1 MSIKS
6 LRSQIAVVPQ
16 SPVIFTGSIIEN
28 VRLANPDASD
38 TEVKQACLN
47 ADTIKFINKFEK
59 GLDTVIGKGGIYLS
73 VGEAQRIAIARALLK
88 KAKIL
93 LLDEPSSAIDPESA
107 KSVMNTL
114 HKLKKDMTIVLVAHD
129 REAIDKVDNVI
140 TIDNGKVV
148 EIVENGTMKEIEVD
162 NEAHIVFSQN
172 NSSYIYAPGN
182 TSDPPISE
190 LKMKYPLRNFVFEK
204 PTKHFEN
211 INKINDSNDITADF
225 NTNTDTI
232 ATTTISKQEQETAHF
247 FEYKMI
253 GRSVGKRRI
262 NVVFIGERVNPQL
275 KLFIMAGQHG
285 DERYSRKATERLIS
299 YLWRTRAKDF
309 PSNVCIAILPN
320 ANPDGSHKNTRRTAD
335 GIDMNRDHVTLNS
348 EENRAIHS
356 FIRSWKPNLIIDV
369 HNYPPKRKYLEEK
382 NYVFYHDVLID
393 APTNLAIQKRL
404 DQDKL
409 KSLIQDIQSDLNQ
422 FNYSCERYALIDD
435 EGKVR
440 HSTHDLIDARNFLS
454 LRYNTFT
461 ILLEARE
468 PLPGEGKNRRDRTIS
483 AQYEALLSIL
493 KWATRNTDFL
503 LLENSNTPT
512 SKKRDLIP
520 IRCKNVPS
528 EQPFRMNFKN
538 TKTNQIEE
546 VTLPKYES
554 DIRAT
559 KHIRLPSAYAVPT
572 DKNSIIEFL
581 HNHGFTSERIED
593 GSKLQ
598 AVQKYLILSFD
609 PPKVE
614 GRSAINVLLIRNKQQ
629 QDLSNYE
636 IFSVNQEGGHSLALL
651 LEPQSEYGL
660 HKYKDLN
667 LTLEPGLE
675 YPILRV
681 V

>member
-1 MSIKS
+1 
-6 LRSQIAVVPQ
+6 
-16 SPVIFTGSIIEN
+16 
-28 VRLANPDASD
+28 
-38 TEVKQACLN
+38 
-47 ADTIKFINKFEK
+47 
-59 GLDTVIGKGGIYLS
+59 LD
-73 VGEAQRIAIARALLK
+73 
-88 KAKIL
+88 
-93 LLDEPSSAIDPESA
+93 
-107 KSVMNTL
+107 
-114 HKLKKDMTIVLVAHD
+114 IV
-129 REAIDKVDNVI
+129 
-140 TIDNGKVV
+140 
-148 EIVENGTMKEIEVD
+148 
-162 NEAHIVFSQN
+162 S
-172 NSSYIYAPGN
+172 
-182 TSDPPISE
+182 
-190 LKMKYPLRNFVFEK
+190 
-204 PTKHFEN
+204 
-211 INKINDSNDITADF
+211 
-225 NTNTDTI
+225 
-232 ATTTISKQEQETAHF
+232 
-247 FEYKMI
+247 
-253 GRSVGKRRI
+253 
-262 NVVFIGERVNPQL
+262 IGELVNPTL
-275 KLFIMAGQHG
+275 KIFIMAGQHG
-285 DERYSRKATERLIS
+285 DEIYCRKAIERLIS
-299 YLWRTRAKDF
+299 YLWRTRSKDF
-309 PSNVCIAILPN
+309 PQNVCVAILPN
-320 ANPDGSHKNTRRTAD
+320 ANPDGSRKNTRRTAD
-335 GIDMNRDHVTLNS
+335 GIDMNRDHVTLNT

-369 HNYPPKRKYLEEK
+369 HNYPPNRKYLEEK
-382 NYVFYHDVLID
+382 NYVFYHDVLVD
-393 APTNLAIQKRL
+393 TASNLAIQKRL

-435 EGKVR
+435 EGRVR
-440 HSTHDLIDARNFLS
+440 HSTHELIDARNFLS

-468 PLPGEGKNRRDRTIS
+468 PLREERKKQKKQKQTAQMRTIS

-503 LLENSNTPT
+503 LENSNTLT

-520 IRCKNVPS
+520 IRCKYIPS
-528 EQPFRMNFKN
+528 EQPFKMNFKN

-581 HNHGFTSERIED
+581 HNHGFTSERVSPND
-593 GSKLQ
+593 SKLQ

-614 GRSAINVLLIRNKQQ
+614 GKSAINVLLIRNNQQ

>member
-1 MSIKS
+1 
-6 LRSQIAVVPQ
+6 
-16 SPVIFTGSIIEN
+16 
-28 VRLANPDASD
+28 
-38 TEVKQACLN
+38 
-47 ADTIKFINKFEK
+47 
-59 GLDTVIGKGGIYLS
+59 
-73 VGEAQRIAIARALLK
+73 
-88 KAKIL
+88 
-93 LLDEPSSAIDPESA
+93 
-107 KSVMNTL
+107 
-114 HKLKKDMTIVLVAHD
+114 
-129 REAIDKVDNVI
+129 
-140 TIDNGKVV
+140 
-148 EIVENGTMKEIEVD
+148 
-162 NEAHIVFSQN
+162 
-172 NSSYIYAPGN
+172 
-182 TSDPPISE
+182 
-190 LKMKYPLRNFVFEK
+190 
-204 PTKHFEN
+204 
-211 INKINDSNDITADF
+211 
-225 NTNTDTI
+225 
-232 ATTTISKQEQETAHF
+232 
-247 FEYKMI
+247 
-253 GRSVGKRRI
+253 
-262 NVVFIGERVNPQL
+262 
-275 KLFIMAGQHG
+275 
-285 DERYSRKATERLIS
+285 
-299 YLWRTRAKDF
+299 
-309 PSNVCIAILPN
+309 
-320 ANPDGSHKNTRRTAD
+320 
-335 GIDMNRDHVTLNS
+335 
-348 EENRAIHS
+348 
-356 FIRSWKPNLIIDV
+356 
-369 HNYPPKRKYLEEK
+369 
-382 NYVFYHDVLID
+382 VFYHDVLID

-422 FNYSCERYALIDD
+422 FNYSCERYALID
-435 EGKVR
+435 EKGKVR
-440 HSTHDLIDARNFLS
+440 HSTHNIVDARNFLS

-512 SKKRDLIP
+512 YKKRRALIP

-559 KHIRLPSAYAVPT
+559 KHIRLPSAYAVPV

-581 HNHGFTSERIED
+581 HNHGFISERIED

-598 AVQKYLILSFD
+598 DVQKYLILSFD

-614 GRSAINVLLIRNKQQ
+614 GKSAINVLLIRNKQQ

-667 LTLEPGLE
+667 LTLEPGIE

>member
-1 MSIKS
+1 MVSVTDQTSEDALDEISSIKN
-6 LRSQIAVVPQ
+6 
-16 SPVIFTGSIIEN
+16 E
-28 VRLANPDASD
+28 D
-38 TEVKQACLN
+38 T
-47 ADTIKFINKFEK
+47 
-59 GLDTVIGKGGIYLS
+59 S
-73 VGEAQRIAIARALLK
+73 
-88 KAKIL
+88 
-93 LLDEPSSAIDPESA
+93 
-107 KSVMNTL
+107 
-114 HKLKKDMTIVLVAHD
+114 
-129 REAIDKVDNVI
+129 
-140 TIDNGKVV
+140 
-148 EIVENGTMKEIEVD
+148 
-162 NEAHIVFSQN
+162 
-172 NSSYIYAPGN
+172 
-182 TSDPPISE
+182 
-190 LKMKYPLRNFVFEK
+190 
-204 PTKHFEN
+204 
-211 INKINDSNDITADF
+211 
-225 NTNTDTI
+225 
-232 ATTTISKQEQETAHF
+232 HF

-253 GRSVGKRRI
+253 GRSVNKRRI

-275 KLFIMAGQHG
+275 KIFIMAGQHG

-422 FNYSCERYALIDD
+422 FNYSCERYALINE

-440 HSTHDLIDARNFLS
+440 HSTHNIVDARNFLS

-512 SKKRDLIP
+512 YKKRRALIP

-581 HNHGFTSERIED
+581 HNHGFISERIED

-614 GRSAINVLLIRNKQQ
+614 GKSAKNVVTITDEGEV
-629 QDLSNYE
+629 DLSNYE

-667 LTLEPGLE
+667 LTLEPGIE

>member
-1 MSIKS
+1 MVSVTDQTSEDALDEISSIKN
-6 LRSQIAVVPQ
+6 
-16 SPVIFTGSIIEN
+16 E
-28 VRLANPDASD
+28 D
-38 TEVKQACLN
+38 T
-47 ADTIKFINKFEK
+47 
-59 GLDTVIGKGGIYLS
+59 S
-73 VGEAQRIAIARALLK
+73 
-88 KAKIL
+88 
-93 LLDEPSSAIDPESA
+93 
-107 KSVMNTL
+107 
-114 HKLKKDMTIVLVAHD
+114 
-129 REAIDKVDNVI
+129 
-140 TIDNGKVV
+140 
-148 EIVENGTMKEIEVD
+148 
-162 NEAHIVFSQN
+162 
-172 NSSYIYAPGN
+172 
-182 TSDPPISE
+182 
-190 LKMKYPLRNFVFEK
+190 
-204 PTKHFEN
+204 
-211 INKINDSNDITADF
+211 
-225 NTNTDTI
+225 
-232 ATTTISKQEQETAHF
+232 HF

-253 GRSVGKRRI
+253 GRSVNKRRI

-285 DERYSRKATERLIS
+285 DEGYSRKAAERLIS

-309 PSNVCIAILPN
+309 PQNVCIAILPN

-422 FNYSCERYALIDD
+422 FNYSCERYALID
-435 EGKVR
+435 EKGKVR
-440 HSTHDLIDARNFLS
+440 HSTHNIVDARNFLS

-493 KWATRNTDFL
+493 KWATRNTEFL

-512 SKKRDLIP
+512 YKKRRALIP

-538 TKTNQIEE
+538 TKTDQIEE

-572 DKNSIIEFL
+572 DKNGIIEFL
-581 HNHGFTSERIED
+581 HNHGFISERIED

-598 AVQKYLILSFD
+598 DVQKYLILSFD

-614 GRSAINVLLIRNKQQ
+614 GTSAINVLLIRNKHV

-660 HKYKDLN
+660 HKYRDLN
-667 LTLEPGLE
+667 LTLESGLE

>member
-1 MSIKS
+1 MVSVTDQTSEDALDEISSIKN
-6 LRSQIAVVPQ
+6 
-16 SPVIFTGSIIEN
+16 E
-28 VRLANPDASD
+28 D
-38 TEVKQACLN
+38 T
-47 ADTIKFINKFEK
+47 
-59 GLDTVIGKGGIYLS
+59 S
-73 VGEAQRIAIARALLK
+73 
-88 KAKIL
+88 
-93 LLDEPSSAIDPESA
+93 
-107 KSVMNTL
+107 
-114 HKLKKDMTIVLVAHD
+114 
-129 REAIDKVDNVI
+129 
-140 TIDNGKVV
+140 
-148 EIVENGTMKEIEVD
+148 
-162 NEAHIVFSQN
+162 
-172 NSSYIYAPGN
+172 
-182 TSDPPISE
+182 
-190 LKMKYPLRNFVFEK
+190 
-204 PTKHFEN
+204 
-211 INKINDSNDITADF
+211 
-225 NTNTDTI
+225 
-232 ATTTISKQEQETAHF
+232 HF

-253 GRSVGKRRI
+253 GRSVNKRRI

-422 FNYSCERYALIDD
+422 FNYSCERYALINE

-440 HSTHDLIDARNFLS
+440 HSTHNIVDARNFLS

-512 SKKRDLIP
+512 YKKRRALIP

-538 TKTNQIEE
+538 TKTDQIEE

-572 DKNSIIEFL
+572 DKNGIIEFL
-581 HNHGFTSERIED
+581 HNHGFISERIED

-598 AVQKYLILSFD
+598 DVQKYLILSFD

-614 GRSAINVLLIRNKQQ
+614 GKSAKNVVTITDEGEV
-629 QDLSNYE
+629 DLSNYE

-667 LTLEPGLE
+667 LTLEPGIE

>member
-1 MSIKS
+1 MVSVTDQTSENAVDEISSIK
-6 LRSQIAVVPQ
+6 
-16 SPVIFTGSIIEN
+16 
-28 VRLANPDASD
+28 
-38 TEVKQACLN
+38 
-47 ADTIKFINKFEK
+47 
-59 GLDTVIGKGGIYLS
+59 
-73 VGEAQRIAIARALLK
+73 
-88 KAKIL
+88 
-93 LLDEPSSAIDPESA
+93 
-107 KSVMNTL
+107 
-114 HKLKKDMTIVLVAHD
+114 
-129 REAIDKVDNVI
+129 
-140 TIDNGKVV
+140 
-148 EIVENGTMKEIEVD
+148 
-162 NEAHIVFSQN
+162 NEE
-172 NSSYIYAPGN
+172 
-182 TSDPPISE
+182 TSDS
-190 LKMKYPLRNFVFEK
+190 
-204 PTKHFEN
+204 
-211 INKINDSNDITADF
+211 
-225 NTNTDTI
+225 
-232 ATTTISKQEQETAHF
+232 

-253 GRSVGKRRI
+253 GRSGNNRRM

-275 KLFIMAGQHG
+275 KIFIMAGQHG

-299 YLWRTRAKDF
+299 YLWKTRAKDF

-320 ANPDGSHKNTRRTAD
+320 ANPDGSNKNTRRTAD
-335 GIDMNRDHVTLNS
+335 GIDMNRDHVTLNT

-422 FNYSCERYALIDD
+422 FNYSCERYVLIDD
-435 EGKVR
+435 EGRIR
-440 HSTHDLIDARNFLS
+440 HSTHELIDARNFLS

-468 PLPGEGKNRRDRTIS
+468 PLREERKKQKKQKQTAQMRTIS

-503 LLENSNTPT
+503 LENSNTLT

-520 IRCKNVPS
+520 IRCKYVPS

-538 TKTNQIEE
+538 TITKQIEE

-559 KHIRLPSAYAVPT
+559 KHIRLPSAYAVPV

-581 HNHGFTSERIED
+581 HNHGFTSERVGPND
-593 GSKLQ
+593 SKLQ

-614 GRSAINVLLIRNKQQ
+614 GKPANNVLLIRNKHE

>member
-1 MSIKS
+1 MVSVTDQTSEDALDEISSIKN
-6 LRSQIAVVPQ
+6 
-16 SPVIFTGSIIEN
+16 E
-28 VRLANPDASD
+28 D
-38 TEVKQACLN
+38 T
-47 ADTIKFINKFEK
+47 
-59 GLDTVIGKGGIYLS
+59 S
-73 VGEAQRIAIARALLK
+73 
-88 KAKIL
+88 
-93 LLDEPSSAIDPESA
+93 
-107 KSVMNTL
+107 
-114 HKLKKDMTIVLVAHD
+114 
-129 REAIDKVDNVI
+129 
-140 TIDNGKVV
+140 
-148 EIVENGTMKEIEVD
+148 
-162 NEAHIVFSQN
+162 
-172 NSSYIYAPGN
+172 
-182 TSDPPISE
+182 
-190 LKMKYPLRNFVFEK
+190 
-204 PTKHFEN
+204 
-211 INKINDSNDITADF
+211 
-225 NTNTDTI
+225 
-232 ATTTISKQEQETAHF
+232 HF

-253 GRSVGKRRI
+253 GRSVNKRRM

-275 KLFIMAGQHG
+275 KIFILTGQHG
-285 DERYSRKATERLIS
+285 DEGYSRKATERLIS
-299 YLWRTRAKDF
+299 HLIKTKAKDF
-309 PSNVCIAILPN
+309 PPNVCIVILPN
-320 ANPDGSHKNTRRTAD
+320 ANPDGSHKKTRRTAD
-335 GIDMNRDHVTLNS
+335 GIDMNSDHLILTS

-422 FNYSCERYALIDD
+422 FNYSCDRYALIDD

-468 PLPGEGKNRRDRTIS
+468 PLREERKKQNKQKQTAQMRTIS

-512 SKKRDLIP
+512 YKKRRDLIP

-538 TKTNQIEE
+538 TKTDQIEE

-559 KHIRLPSAYAVPT
+559 KHIRLPSAYAVPV

-593 GSKLQ
+593 SSKLQ

-614 GRSAINVLLIRNKQQ
+614 GRSAKNVVIVTKEDEV
-629 QDLSNYE
+629 DLSNYE

-660 HKYKDLN
+660 HKYRDLN
-667 LTLEPGLE
+667 LTLESGLE

>member
-1 MSIKS
+1 
-6 LRSQIAVVPQ
+6 
-16 SPVIFTGSIIEN
+16 
-28 VRLANPDASD
+28 
-38 TEVKQACLN
+38 
-47 ADTIKFINKFEK
+47 
-59 GLDTVIGKGGIYLS
+59 
-73 VGEAQRIAIARALLK
+73 
-88 KAKIL
+88 
-93 LLDEPSSAIDPESA
+93 
-107 KSVMNTL
+107 
-114 HKLKKDMTIVLVAHD
+114 
-129 REAIDKVDNVI
+129 
-140 TIDNGKVV
+140 
-148 EIVENGTMKEIEVD
+148 
-162 NEAHIVFSQN
+162 
-172 NSSYIYAPGN
+172 
-182 TSDPPISE
+182 
-190 LKMKYPLRNFVFEK
+190 
-204 PTKHFEN
+204 
-211 INKINDSNDITADF
+211 
-225 NTNTDTI
+225 
-232 ATTTISKQEQETAHF
+232 
-247 FEYKMI
+247 
-253 GRSVGKRRI
+253 
-262 NVVFIGERVNPQL
+262 
-275 KLFIMAGQHG
+275 MAGQNG
-285 DERYSRKATERLIS
+285 REKYSRKATERLIS

-309 PSNVCIAILPN
+309 PQNVCIAILPN

-335 GIDMNRDHVTLNS
+335 GIDMNRDHLALNS
-348 EENRAIHS
+348 EENRVVHS

-369 HNYPPKRKYLEEK
+369 HNYPPKPKYLEEK

-422 FNYSCERYALIDD
+422 FNHSCERYALINE

-440 HSTHDLIDARNFLS
+440 HSTHDIIDARNFLS
-454 LRYNTFT
+454 LRYNAFT

-468 PLPGEGKNRRDRTIS
+468 PLREERKKQKKQKQTERIHTIS
-483 AQYEALLSIL
+483 AQYQALLSIL

-503 LLENSNTPT
+503 LENSNTLT
-512 SKKRDLIP
+512 YKKRDLIP
-520 IRCKNVPS
+520 IRCKYITS

-572 DKNSIIEFL
+572 DKNSIIELL
-581 HNHGFTSERIED
+581 HNHGFTSERIQD
-593 GSKLQ
+593 SSKLQ
-598 AVQKYLILSFD
+598 TVQKYLILSFD

-660 HKYKDLN
+660 HTYKDLN
-667 LTLEPGLE
+667 LNLEPGLE

>member
-1 MSIKS
+1 
-6 LRSQIAVVPQ
+6 
-16 SPVIFTGSIIEN
+16 
-28 VRLANPDASD
+28 
-38 TEVKQACLN
+38 
-47 ADTIKFINKFEK
+47 
-59 GLDTVIGKGGIYLS
+59 
-73 VGEAQRIAIARALLK
+73 
-88 KAKIL
+88 
-93 LLDEPSSAIDPESA
+93 
-107 KSVMNTL
+107 
-114 HKLKKDMTIVLVAHD
+114 
-129 REAIDKVDNVI
+129 
-140 TIDNGKVV
+140 
-148 EIVENGTMKEIEVD
+148 
-162 NEAHIVFSQN
+162 
-172 NSSYIYAPGN
+172 
-182 TSDPPISE
+182 
-190 LKMKYPLRNFVFEK
+190 MKYPLRNFVFEK
-204 PTKHFEN
+204 PIKHFRN

-253 GRSVGKRRI
+253 GRSVNKRRI

-275 KLFIMAGQHG
+275 KIFIMAGQHG
-285 DERYSRKATERLIS
+285 DERYNRKAAERLIS
-299 YLWRTRAKDF
+299 YLWRTKSKDF
-309 PSNVCIAILPN
+309 PQNVCIAFLPN
-320 ANPDGSHKNTRRTAD
+320 ANPDGAYKNKRRRVD

-348 EENRAIHS
+348 EENQVVHS

-369 HNYPPKRKYLEEK
+369 HNYSPKRKYFEEK
-382 NYVFYHDVLID
+382 NYVLYHDVLVD
-393 APTNLAIQKRL
+393 TASNLSIQKRL

-435 EGKVR
+435 EGRVR
-440 HSTHDLIDARNFLS
+440 HSTHNIVDARNFLS

-468 PLPGEGKNRRDRTIS
+468 PLLEEGKNRRDRTIS

-503 LLENSNTPT
+503 LENSNTLT
-512 SKKRDLIP
+512 YKKRELIP
-520 IRCKNVPS
+520 IRCKYISS

-538 TKTNQIEE
+538 TKTNQIGE

-554 DIRAT
+554 DIRDT
-559 KHIRLPSAYAVPT
+559 KHIRLPSAYAVPV
-572 DKNSIIEFL
+572 DKNGIIELL

-598 AVQKYLILSFD
+598 PVQKYLILSLD

-614 GRSAINVLLIRNKQQ
+614 GRAAINVLLIRNKNE

-660 HKYKDLN
+660 HKYRDLN